1 VGDGDHDQDHAQ
13 PVASSTSDADGAGRW
28 NMRSCSGVWR
38 CRQAHAGSPS
48 PLALVPEA
56 IPTRPCLACCG
67 HAEMRFTAGGSDV
80 DEQPGF
86 VIEGTRVA
94 LGPLRMDLVATYQ
107 RWENDLEVANANGRV
122 IPFTLEA
129 ERERIAGRNGKPE
142 FCDFTV
148 YDRADQAPI
157 GWSSLFHIDHR
168 NGTAQFGIDLGE
180 RRGQGLGTEATRLTL
195 DWGFSVL
202 GLHNIML
209 AVAAWNERAIRVYTR
224 VGFREVGRRRGAGH
238 TMGRRHDGVFMDLLA
253 TEFLQAG
260 GSVLAGR
267 APHGL
272 RPASR

>member
-1 VGDGDHDQDHAQ
+1 
-13 PVASSTSDADGAGRW
+13 
-28 NMRSCSGVWR
+28 MR
-38 CRQAHAGSPS
+38 
-48 PLALVPEA
+48 
-56 IPTRPCLACCG
+56 T
-67 HAEMRFTAGGSDV
+67 TAGGIDV

-86 VIEGTRVA
+86 VIEGARVA

-107 RWENDLEVANANGRV
+107 RWDNDLEVANANGRV

-180 RRGQGLGTEATRLTL
+180 RRGHGLGTEATRLTL

-209 AVAAWNERAIRVYTR
+209 AVAAWNERAIRVYTK
-224 VGFREVGRRRGAGH
+224 VGFREVGRRRDAGL
-238 TMGRRHDGVFMDLLA
+238 TMGRRDDGVFMDLLA
-253 TEFLQAG
+253 TEFLQANQ
-260 GSVLAGR
+260 SVLAGR